1 MQVVAALCVCLTAIS
16 WGANF
21 AITSAIIFAFQKDKD
36 DQITMS
42 LEDAS
47 WLRKSD

>member
-1 MQVVAALCVCLTAIS
+1 MQVVAALCVCLTAVS

-21 AITSAIIFAFQKDKD
+21 AITSAMIFAFQKEKD
-36 DQITMS
+36 ETVKMS

-47 WLRKSD
+47 WLRMK